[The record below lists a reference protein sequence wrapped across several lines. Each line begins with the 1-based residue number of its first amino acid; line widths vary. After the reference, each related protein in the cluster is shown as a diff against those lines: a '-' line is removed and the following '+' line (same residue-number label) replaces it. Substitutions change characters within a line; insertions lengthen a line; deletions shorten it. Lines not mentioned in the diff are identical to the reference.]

1 MTSIHT
7 QITQDLISWPPCS
20 SVSATVITYFWAV
33 IQMDLN
39 TEIIFLKFSK
49 QILMK
54 EQARHSLYSAKS
66 CQRWRKY
73 TFLNAPARQHLYKE
87 AYNIKPGVKGSWNL
101 QHLALWWKMF
111 WASGIFNV
119 KMWDGRISGTS
130 SSFLL
135 WWKVQWSAY
144 ATNMLAF

>member
-20 SVSATVITYFWAV
+20 SVSATVITYFWLLYKWTW
-33 IQMDLN
+33 ILK
-39 TEIIFLKFSK
+39 FLKFSK

-66 CQRWRKY
+66 CQRWRKN

-87 AYNIKPGVKGSWNL
+87 AYNIKPGLKGSWNL